1 MKEEW
6 VKNFINDCSKHN
18 IPFLFKQWGEYAPVN
33 GVMTLVGVDTAG
45 DLIDGINY
53 AEYPVVESTMV
64 EKKKL
69 TI

>member
-6 VKNFINDCSKHN
+6 VKDFIKDCTDFN

-33 GVMTLVGVDTAG
+33 GVMTLVGVDAAG
-45 DLIDGINY
+45 DLVDGINY
-53 AEYPVVESTMV
+53 ADYPVIK

-69 TI
+69 SI